1 MTLRLKLLVL
11 VAGVTLF
18 ATTGITA
25 LSLWRG
31 LLQSQEHL
39 SCEGA
44 AIAASAASAASAW
57 LAPGG
62 PVPGA
67 EKALVPVLERALAS
81 APRLAARAAWLAGAF
96 IGAGLL
102 FATLLL
108 RHITRPLS
116 DVVRAADRLS
126 AGERITVHVRS
137 DPELNDLVAAFN
149 RMSQRLRESRAEM
162 ETL

>member
-31 LLQSQEHL
+31 LAQSQEHL

-44 AIAASAASAASAW
+44 VIAASAASAASAW

-62 PVPGA
+62 AVPGA
-67 EKALVPVLERALAS
+67 DKALVPVLERTLAS
-81 APRLAARAAWLAGAF
+81 APLAAAWVIDRNGGVGARRRRRQRRRRE
-96 IGAGLL
+96 GAWV
-102 FATLLL
+102 
-108 RHITRPLS
+108 I
-116 DVVRAADRLS
+116 DRNG
-126 AGERITVHVRS
+126 A
-137 DPELNDLVAAFN
+137 LVACA
-149 RMSQRLRESRAEM
+149 Q
-162 ETL
+162 TD